1 MSNDLKNMLEIRIC
15 IKGQEFFEEVEVD
28 SRRLAPFTFFTRGR
42 YLEEFAPVIP
52 EYDPVENELILL
64 EYKKDREQ
72 DEFFSSFASEN

>member
-52 EYDPVENELILL
+52 EYDPV
-64 EYKKDREQ
+64 
-72 DEFFSSFASEN
+72 